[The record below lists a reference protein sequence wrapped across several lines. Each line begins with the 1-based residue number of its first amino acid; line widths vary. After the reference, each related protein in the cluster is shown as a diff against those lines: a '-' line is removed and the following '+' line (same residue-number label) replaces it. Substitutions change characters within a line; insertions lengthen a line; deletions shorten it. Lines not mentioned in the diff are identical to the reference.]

1 MNAAT
6 AIDTDPVRDEILE
19 HMARAFFACAW
30 ADYSEQI
37 GPHYPMGCEIMDEM
51 PEEIDPAATKA
62 AQDLAECLEK
72 RHDGAPLAQIYRD
85 AVELAGDDGDRDK
98 SPEMFGHY
106 AAMGAMGHGVSL
118 HDAFGRTAAEFVG
131 THDCYMEFS
140 YYDLDDEKYPIPED
154 FDPNA

>member
-19 HMARAFFACAW
+19 HMARAFFASAW

-37 GPHYPMGCEIMDEM
+37 GPHYPMGCEIMDVM
-51 PEEIDPAATKA
+51 PDEIDPAATKA
-62 AQDLAECLEK
+62 AQDLAESLEK
-72 RHDGAPLAQIYRD
+72 QHGLPLADIFTK
-85 AVELAGDDGDRDK
+85 AVEISGDDGDRDK
-98 SPEMFGHY
+98 SAEMFGHY

-118 HDAFGRTAAEFVG
+118 YDALGRKAAEFVN